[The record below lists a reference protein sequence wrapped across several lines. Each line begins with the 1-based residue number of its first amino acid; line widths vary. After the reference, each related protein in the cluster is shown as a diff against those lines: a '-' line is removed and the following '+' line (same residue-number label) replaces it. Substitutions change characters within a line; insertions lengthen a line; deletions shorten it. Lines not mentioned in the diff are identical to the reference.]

1 AHFDDLEAVVAEHS
15 ARTAMI
21 ATPAEAA
28 QQVTNDVIAAGITS
42 VLNFAPTVV
51 QVGDGVA
58 LRQVDLALELQIL
71 SYYQPRSDSERDTK
85 LRLSV

>member
-1 AHFDDLEAVVAEHS
+1 MLFRS
-15 ARTAMI
+15 
-21 ATPAEAA
+21 
-28 QQVTNDVIAAGITS
+28 QQVTDDVIAAGITS

-51 QVGDGVA
+51 QVGEGVA